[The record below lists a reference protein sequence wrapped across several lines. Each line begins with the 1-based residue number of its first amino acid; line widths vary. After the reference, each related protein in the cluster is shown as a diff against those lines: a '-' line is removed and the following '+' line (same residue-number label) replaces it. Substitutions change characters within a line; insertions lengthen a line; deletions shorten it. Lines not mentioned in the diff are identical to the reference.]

1 MRWRHCFVVFKI
13 KTMIYRALAILMM
26 TVFFPFA
33 CLVLLIYAGF
43 CFYVFKAFKWLNFS
57 KGHTSNNT
65 GVSIIVPF
73 RNEADNIV
81 PCIEAIAQQSNCDF
95 PFEIILVNDHSD
107 DDSLHVIR
115 AYQSSLDVTTI
126 TSDGEGKKAALLT
139 GIQAAKHPVI
149 HTIDADCRMGKQCLS
164 AMHQVYTGGDLNMLC
179 GLVSYQ
185 AKGVFGSLQ
194 QAESVALVGISAFML
209 NSGRPA
215 TCNGANLM
223 FSKAM
228 FERVGGYG
236 TDQKLSSGDD
246 DLLMQTFATYQPD
259 KVKYATIPTA
269 VVYTAAETSVKAF
282 VSQRMRWTSKR
293 RSYKYYYN
301 TILMLMLL
309 SKQLVFWMAFGVATV
324 FGSPWLYLINLVLL
338 MSDAL
343 LYVRFRQL
351 LPLKWYTL
359 VLMPFY
365 QLYIFIIPV
374 FNLFVRNTWKG
385 RTVVKG

>member
-1 MRWRHCFVVFKI
+1 
-13 KTMIYRALAILMM
+13 MIYRALAILMM
-26 TVFFPFA
+26 TVFFPFVS
-33 CLVLLIYAGF
+33 LVLLIYAGF
-43 CFYVFKAFKWLNFS
+43 CFYVFKAFKWLVPKQADTS
-57 KGHTSNNT
+57 KL
-65 GVSIIVPF
+65 GVSIVVPF
-73 RNEADNIV
+73 RNEADNLL
-81 PCIEAIAQQSNCDF
+81 PCLEAIAQQTNCDF
-95 PFEIILVNDHSD
+95 PYELILVNDHSD
-107 DDSLHVIR
+107 DNSLQVIN
-115 AYQSSLDVTTI
+115 AYPASYDIKTI
-126 TSDGEGKKAALLT
+126 TSQGEGKKAALLC
-139 GIQAAKHPVI
+139 GIQAAKYPII

-164 AMHQVYTGGDLNMLC
+164 TMHHMFAEGDLRMLC
-179 GLVSYQ
+179 GLVSYE

-228 FERVGGYG
+228 FEHVGGYG

-259 KVKYATIPTA
+259 KVKYATIPNA
-269 VVYTAAETSVKAF
+269 VVYTTAETSIKAF

-309 SKQLVFWMAFGVATV
+309 CKQLAFWLAFVVATI
-324 FGSPWLYLINLVLL
+324 FGSPWLYLINLVIL

-343 LYVRFRQL
+343 LYVRFRQM
-351 LPLKWYTL
+351 LPLKWFTL

-374 FNLFVRNTWKG
+374 LNLLVRNTWKG

>member
-1 MRWRHCFVVFKI
+1 
-13 KTMIYRALAILMM
+13 MM

-57 KGHTSNNT
+57 KVNTSNNT

-95 PFEIILVNDHSD
+95 PFELILVNDHSE

-139 GIQAAKHPVI
+139 GIQAAKYPII

-164 AMHQVYTGGDLNMLC
+164 TMHHLFAEGDLKMLC
-179 GLVSYQ
+179 GLVSYE

-209 NSGRPA
+209 NGGRPA

-228 FERVGGYG
+228 FEHVGGYG
-236 TDQKLSSGDD
+236 QDKALSSGDD

-259 KVKYATIPTA
+259 KVRYASHPLA
-269 VVYTAAETSVKAF
+269 VVYTAAENSIKSF

-293 RSYKYYYN
+293 RFYKYYYN
-301 TILMLMLL
+301 TFLMLMLL
-309 SKQLVFWMAFGVATV
+309 FKQLSFWIAFTLATV
-324 FGSPWLYLINLVLL
+324 FDSPWLYLINVVLY

-343 LYVRFRQL
+343 LVLRFRQL
-351 LPLKWYTL
+351 LPLKWYAF

-385 RTVVKG
+385 RVVVKG